1 MRRPAI
7 SCCRDRKSLWE
18 LYRASNIV
26 ATPIEPAVEIKKTMA
41 GRTGAGADE
50 EQRERYIIL
59 GAGGERNP

>member
-1 MRRPAI
+1 M
-7 SCCRDRKSLWE
+7 WE

-41 GRTGAGADE
+41 GRTGAGADK
-50 EQRERYIIL
+50 EQRERNIIM